1 MIKVTYRDQQ
11 WEVPG
16 HITVREL
23 IIRCGLDP
31 ATDLAIRDRQ
41 MVLAS
46 EVLDGDDE
54 TKLIAVITGG

>member
-1 MIKVTYRDQQ
+1 M
-11 WEVPG
+11 
-16 HITVREL
+16 REL

>member
-1 MIKVTYRDQQ
+1 
-11 WEVPG
+11 
-16 HITVREL
+16 VREL

-31 ATDLAIRDRQ
+31 AMVLAVRDRQ

-46 EVLDGDDE
+46 EVLDEDDE